1 MSGKLAR
8 GVIHGRTIELDRDIG
23 LEEGEEVE
31 VRVSIVS
38 KVKTWGQGILRS
50 AGGWVDH
57 PEMDAVMEQI
67 HRDRRRERRPQGVE

>member
-8 GVIHGRTIELDRDIG
+8 GVIHGRTIELDQDIG
-23 LEEGEEVE
+23 LNEGEEVE

-38 KVKTWGQGILRS
+38 EAKTWGEGILRS

-67 HRDRRRERRPQGVE
+67 QRERQRERRPQGVE